1 MANSIAEL
9 RSQELIIGSLTGV
22 AVVAVASSLAQGE
35 APAGSVVVGTAFAG
49 IGLATLNMFA
59 PELAGSFAVL
69 MLVSAVFYYG
79 GPALDAVTSLTTG
92 GTTKPTKPQ
101 TKDKGK

>member
-1 MANSIAEL
+1 MASTMSEL

-22 AVVAVASSLAQGE
+22 AVVAVGSSLAQGE
-35 APAGSVVVGTAFAG
+35 APAASIVVGTAFAG

-69 MLVSAVFYYG
+69 ILVSAVFYYG
-79 GPALDAVTSLTTG
+79 GPALDAVTSLTTDT
-92 GTTKPTKPQ
+92 TTKPTKPQ
-101 TKDKGK
+101 TKDRRK